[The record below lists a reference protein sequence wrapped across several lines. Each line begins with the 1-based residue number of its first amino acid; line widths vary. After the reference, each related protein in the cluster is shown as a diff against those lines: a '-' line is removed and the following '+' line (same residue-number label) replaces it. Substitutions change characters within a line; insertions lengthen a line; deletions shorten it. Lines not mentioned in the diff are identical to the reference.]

1 MISIGNQELDKVY
14 IGSQEMDKVYIGS
27 TLVFEKSTPPT
38 PPTPTTLTWSPNP
51 FYMNNVTSWGS
62 TDYVLSTAT
71 APATGWYDVTL
82 NAYFLQNT
90 YYSAANVRFR
100 IYTNGTQSGSFTLS
114 YRTQNPYGERSVPL
128 RIYASAS
135 DVITIE
141 YKYSDNVTGDFGLDG
156 SVLIS

>member
-51 FYMNNVTSWGS
+51 FYMNNVSSWG
-62 TDYVLSTAT
+62 TVNYVLATAT
-71 APATGWYDVTL
+71 APASGRYDVYL
-82 NAYFLQNT
+82 NAYWLENT
-90 YYSAANVRFR
+90 YYSAAQVQFR
-100 IYTNGTQSGSFTLS
+100 IYNNGLQSGSFSLS
-114 YRTQNPYGERSVPL
+114 YQSQNLHGEQSVPL
-128 RIYASAS
+128 SIYASAG

-141 YKYSDNVTGDFGLDG
+141 YKYSDNVSGNFNLDG
-156 SVLIS
+156 SVSIS

>member
-38 PPTPTTLTWSPNP
+38 PTTLTWSPNP
-51 FYMNNVTSWGS
+51 FYMNSVVPWGG

-71 APATGWYDVTL
+71 APASGQYNVNL

-90 YYSAANVRFR
+90 YYSAAQVRFR
-100 IYTNGTQSGSFTLS
+100 IYTNGVMSSSFSISYQS
-114 YRTQNPYGERSVPL
+114 QNPYGEQSVPL
-128 RIYASAS
+128 SIYASAG
-135 DVITIE
+135 DAITIE
-141 YKYSDNVTGDFGLDG
+141 YKYSDNVSGNFELTG
-156 SVLIS
+156 SVSIS